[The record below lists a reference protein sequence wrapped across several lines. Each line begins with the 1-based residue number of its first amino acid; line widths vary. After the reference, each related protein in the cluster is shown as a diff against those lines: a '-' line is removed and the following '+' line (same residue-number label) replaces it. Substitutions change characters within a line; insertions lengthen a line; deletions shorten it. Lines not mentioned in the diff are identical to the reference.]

1 MGDLARNPS
10 LYPNLKSNQRPF
22 ASWNNVQPTEPPW
35 SELSCPFFTARFKR
49 PAAPALVPVP
59 AFVPYLA
66 SLTAAWDPPSGAP
79 HHSLVSQGLDTVML
93 GSLQAPE
100 EGQSSSFLPL
110 RPWSQ
115 RMWGSESPGPHP
127 VGIACAP
134 SASVTGVSSVREE
147 RSLPNHGVSTAGSQ
161 EELRKHLLTKR
172 EWSFGSH
179 RQAF

>member
-1 MGDLARNPS
+1 MSNP
-10 LYPNLKSNQRPF
+10 
-22 ASWNNVQPTEPPW
+22 
-35 SELSCPFFTARFKR
+35 LSHP
-49 PAAPALVPVP
+49 
-59 AFVPYLA
+59 
-66 SLTAAWDPPSGAP
+66 
-79 HHSLVSQGLDTVML
+79 
-93 GSLQAPE
+93 
-100 EGQSSSFLPL
+100 GQSSPVLSSRPGSNALQPRLLSLCPLSSLIWLLLALPGILPVGRLTIHWCPRDLIQSCWAACKRPRKGSLPL
-110 RPWSQ
+110 FSPSRPWSQ

-134 SASVTGVSSVREE
+134 SASVTGVSSMREE

>member
-35 SELSCPFFTARFKR
+35 SELPCPFFTARFKR

-66 SLTAAWDPPSGAP
+66 SLSAAWDPPSGAP

-110 RPWSQ
+110 PPLVPEDVGLRVPWTPPCWH
-115 RMWGSESPGPHP
+115 RLCPVCICHGCELHEGRTES
-127 VGIACAP
+127 
-134 SASVTGVSSVREE
+134 S
-147 RSLPNHGVSTAGSQ
+147 
-161 EELRKHLLTKR
+161 
-172 EWSFGSH
+172 
-179 RQAF
+179 